1 MIQPN
6 LLPSFQTSKLWALET
21 RFLQTNEY
29 NTQPTAHE
37 YYISSECTRECVSNF
52 LNEESLT
59 TTATDSNPSIYT
71 SPDTQQEQ
79 LPKIPPNGPTKT
91 NKSGKIKKP
100 KLCTN
105 CGATETPIWR
115 RDANKKIICN
125 ALAERRI
132 AKRRNGECEHFKA
145 NGYPIVMARYKLP
158 MANEEVLVR
167 VPPFCIPSSKTPCNC
182 DGLLMLANTVVPLRE

>member
-1 MIQPN
+1 
-6 LLPSFQTSKLWALET
+6 
-21 RFLQTNEY
+21 
-29 NTQPTAHE
+29 
-37 YYISSECTRECVSNF
+37 
-52 LNEESLT
+52 
-59 TTATDSNPSIYT
+59 
-71 SPDTQQEQ
+71 
-79 LPKIPPNGPTKT
+79 TK
-91 NKSGKIKKP
+91 KSGKIKKP

-115 RDANKKIICN
+115 RDADKKIICN
-125 ALAERRI
+125 ACGLYAKKTGGMKRPSGLKEELC
-132 AKRRNGECEHFKA
+132 KRRNGECELFKA